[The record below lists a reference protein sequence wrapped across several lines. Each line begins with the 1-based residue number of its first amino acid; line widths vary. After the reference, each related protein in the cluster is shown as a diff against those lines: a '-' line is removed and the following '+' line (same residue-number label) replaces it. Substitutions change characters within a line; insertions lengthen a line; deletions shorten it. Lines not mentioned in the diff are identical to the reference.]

1 MHRSRAVLRPLA
13 VTAVLFAVAA
23 ARPPV
28 AEARLAHSSFA
39 KLLRESELIC
49 RARVVEVAVA
59 EERSGHVVV
68 ECIAVL
74 KGERPPGPIRID
86 YTGEVHDMVIDK
98 KGEER
103 LLFLK
108 KVDGRWTGTHYG
120 RSYWPLVAA
129 ADPALGPVTAFK
141 YPVTMLQ
148 FTGRYA
154 RLLRPARLGPGVED
168 TMVAS
173 NGTVKIEKMIPLAAV
188 EKAVADLA
196 KQKPTSR

>member
-1 MHRSRAVLRPLA
+1 MLRTRTLLRLAAVAVLALVALA
-13 VTAVLFAVAA
+13 RQPT
-23 ARPPV
+23 

-49 RARVVEVAVA
+49 RAKVVEVAVA

-68 ECIAVL
+68 ECITVL
-74 KGERPPGPIRID
+74 KGERPAGPIRIE
-86 YTGEVHDMVIDK
+86 YSGEVHDMVIDK

-103 LLFLK
+103 LLFLRK
-108 KVDGRWTGTHYG
+108 EAGKWTGTRYG
-120 RSYWPLVAA
+120 RSYWWLVPA
-129 ADPALGPVTAFK
+129 ADPALGPVTPYK

-154 RLLRPARLGPGVED
+154 RLLRAARLGPGVED

-173 NGTVKIEKMIPLAAV
+173 NGTVKIAKMIALSDV
-188 EKAVADLA
+188 EKAIAALA
-196 KQKPTSR
+196 AKKKR

>member
-1 MHRSRAVLRPLA
+1 MQRSRIRSLRLVVMAVLA
-13 VTAVLFAVAA
+13 VGAL
-23 ARPPV
+23 ARPPA

-39 KLLRESELIC
+39 KLLRQSELIC

-68 ECIAVL
+68 ECTAVL
-74 KGERPPGPIRID
+74 KGERPAGPIRIE
-86 YTGEVHDMVIDK
+86 YSGEVHDMVIDK

-103 LLFLK
+103 LLFLRK
-108 KVDGRWTGTHYG
+108 EAGKWTGTHYG
-120 RSYWPLVAA
+120 RSYWWLVPA
-129 ADPALGPVTAFK
+129 ADPAFGPVTPFK

-148 FTGRYA
+148 FTGRHR

-173 NGTVKIEKMIPLAAV
+173 NGTVKIEKMIALSDV
-188 EKAVADLA
+188 EKAIAALAA
-196 KQKPTSR
+196 KQEKR